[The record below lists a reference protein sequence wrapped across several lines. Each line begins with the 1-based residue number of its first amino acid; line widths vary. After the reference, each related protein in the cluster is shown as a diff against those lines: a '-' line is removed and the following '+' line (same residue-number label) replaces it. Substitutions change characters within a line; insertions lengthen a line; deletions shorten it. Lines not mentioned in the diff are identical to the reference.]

1 MVNQNICL
9 RKPCLLCIQI
19 VHTFLYLGAGKIL
32 WTFLSQGIHNA
43 LHLIHAGKSREGEA
57 VHGIQI
63 IAMLCINLLQ
73 TLLNGG
79 AIFPVI
85 CRHLTN
91 QHGGHH
97 RVLIP
102 HRGSGQ
108 VTIAF
113 FEAENEAIFLSL
125 FLQKLNLLSNPL
137 KSGQGMAKL
146 DAVILC
152 HLIRKGSTHNGLY
165 RHRSFRKGS
174 LLLTAFRNVI

>member
-1 MVNQNICL
+1 ML
-9 RKPCLLCIQI
+9 R
-19 VHTFLYLGAGKIL
+19 
-32 WTFLSQGIHNA
+32 
-43 LHLIHAGKSREGEA
+43 
-57 VHGIQI
+57 
-63 IAMLCINLLQ
+63 INLLQ

-79 AIFPVI
+79 AVFPVI

-146 DAVILC
+146 YAIVLC
-152 HLIRKGSTHNGLY
+152 HLIRKGGTHNGLY
-165 RHRSFRKGS
+165 RHRFFRKGS